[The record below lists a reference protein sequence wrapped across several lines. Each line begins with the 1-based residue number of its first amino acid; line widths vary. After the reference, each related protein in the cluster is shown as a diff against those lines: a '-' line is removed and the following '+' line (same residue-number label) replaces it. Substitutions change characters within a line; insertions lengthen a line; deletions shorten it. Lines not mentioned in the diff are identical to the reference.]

1 MQRTLFGTCCLGE
14 ATAAYSVSPLEALER
29 FRNGAF
35 LVLGGYDGERARWK
49 QEDGVVRS
57 VQGGRLWR
65 RDLPVLAGRPAFSN
79 NVSVDISSKRLYHR
93 IGLPAPCSSV
103 HSSEGAWFMTI
114 KEKMYGDIA
123 VLSLKGNLMGDPDT
137 TDVRDKI
144 YSLLQ
149 DDVKKIVLDMS
160 KVKWINSSGLGTLIA
175 AMTSVKNKGGEMK
188 LAGVTEKVESL
199 FMITQLIKVFKTYEN
214 VDRALASF
222 K

>member
-1 MQRTLFGTCCLGE
+1 M
-14 ATAAYSVSPLEALER
+14 S
-29 FRNGAF
+29 
-35 LVLGGYDGERARWK
+35 
-49 QEDGVVRS
+49 
-57 VQGGRLWR
+57 
-65 RDLPVLAGRPAFSN
+65 AFSPP
-79 NVSVDISSKRLYHR
+79 SLTFLKKDCIIIPDSLHR
-93 IGLPAPCSSV
+93 FHHDTLHG
-103 HSSEGAWFMTI
+103 GWFMTI
-114 KEKMYGDIA
+114 KEKMYGDVA

-137 TDVRDKI
+137 TEVRDKI

-175 AMTSVKNKGGEMK
+175 AMTSVKNKGGELK
-188 LAGVTEKVESL
+188 LAGVTDKVESL